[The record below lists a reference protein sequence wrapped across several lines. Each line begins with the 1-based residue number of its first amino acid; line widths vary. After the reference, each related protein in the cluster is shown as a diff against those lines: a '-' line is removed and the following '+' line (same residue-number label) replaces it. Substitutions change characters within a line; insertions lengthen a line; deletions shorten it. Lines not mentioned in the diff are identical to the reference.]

1 MLSMLGKSFNRQHF
15 EIFFLISP
23 RKQALTFFANC
34 LLKTTRPFF
43 LGKIIKNHQFG
54 KIWQSAEF
62 AHRAV
67 KVTKMSATG
76 LLPKQTK
83 YLFNQKLNYVQYH
96 INVLCWHIMFHKR
109 CKVQQ
114 ISIRQVYGVKK
125 VRRQYVGTS
134 DLLLETMSEDNM

>member
-1 MLSMLGKSFNRQHF
+1 MTNSVLSVQSEYPVSILRKSISGRHRPIRVDRIKFMLSMLGKSFNRQHF

-34 LLKTTRPFF
+34 LLKMTRPFF

-96 INVLCWHIMFHKR
+96 INVLC
-109 CKVQQ
+109 
-114 ISIRQVYGVKK
+114 
-125 VRRQYVGTS
+125 
-134 DLLLETMSEDNM
+134 